1 MTVLQ
6 EILSYTFRDEQLL
19 KEALSHP
26 SLSSEM
32 RPAPPDNQRLEYLGD
47 AVIELITSDYLYR
60 AFPKCQEGVLTKL
73 RASVVSKSAL
83 AQVAQR
89 LKLGEFL
96 LFSRGEESSGGR
108 ERASNLA
115 DALEAVVGAVYLD
128 AGHDRARELVL
139 EIFKPELSALDPKS
153 AQASNSKGMLQE
165 ILQKIAPES
174 PIYEI
179 VSEEGPPH
187 DRTFTSKV
195 TWCGKTLGSGA
206 GPSKKVSEI
215 AAATVAL
222 ETRGWE
228 E

>member
-1 MTVLQ
+1 MTALQ
-6 EILSYTFRDEQLL
+6 ETLSYTFSDEQLL

-60 AFPKCQEGVLTKL
+60 TFPKCQEGVLTKL
-73 RASVVSKSAL
+73 RASVVSKAAL
-83 AQVAQR
+83 AQIARR
-89 LKLGEFL
+89 LKIGESL

-115 DALEAVVGAVYLD
+115 DALEAVIGAIYLD

-139 EIFKPELSALDPKS
+139 DIFKPELSALDPKS
-153 AQASNSKGMLQE
+153 AQASNSKGALQE
-165 ILQKIAPES
+165 ILQQIAPES
-174 PIYEI
+174 PNYEI
-179 VSEEGPPH
+179 VNEEGPPH
-187 DRTFTSKV
+187 DRAFTSKV
-195 TWCGKTLGSGA
+195 TWCGKTLGSGT
-206 GPSKKVSEI
+206 GPSKKISEI
-215 AAATVAL
+215 AAAAVAL

-228 E
+228 